1 MTASMDKHPL
11 ENGIP
16 GKPNVPARPGFVSN
30 PLPVKWR
37 GGESLH
43 ATLGTSWGRTW
54 LRTLCLAGSVAVLF
68 YSVMVLMQVAW
79 MGTIGVR
86 CLFGTD
92 VEEEV
97 PADFL
102 WTRTGGVEQG
112 TAEGAVSKTAAPID
126 RPQVGD
132 ALLSIGSIVLRQG
145 SYSDYIQALRG
156 LTDQVGRAVE
166 VTWKDS
172 RSQEIH
178 SARAVV
184 RYPPTRSYVWS
195 CVWFLQELLIFA
207 VGARVFWKRPGD
219 VSARLFFVLCLVT
232 VGAYMGGYHW
242 TEIVVRPA
250 LIYPFVFFALLVPV
264 VNLHFFLVFP
274 RQNPLF
280 LRHRRLVLSLLYGIP
295 VVFLAA
301 IWGSMY
307 MSHWFRLYDSG
318 IRTTAAERVIHG
330 LALCYIAIATL
341 IFSLCIPCLVF
352 SYRRARTRAEKNQ
365 VKWILLASL
374 IASVLIG
381 YLLWQAWNDTANLG
395 RDSAAWPMVGV
406 SLLYTIAYAFSIT
419 RYKLMQVEEIIN
431 RSVVYFAF
439 SVTAGLTY
447 SAVLLA
453 SGWLIGH
460 RLLSTN
466 PTSWGAMVAA
476 LSVIVVLILSEVAR
490 GRFQRVIDRQ
500 FFREKYKFD
509 QAMQK
514 MRVAVGSLV
523 DRITLGK
530 RLLEGAVEVLRVEW
544 GALYLRE
551 PSEKAFHLAV
561 CHGPTPDQQTLA
573 MDNPLVVRL
582 QQTPAARLS
591 HALAAGASSDPAT
604 DAMIALGGEA
614 ASAVGG
620 NGQLAGMLILGPKR
634 SGMPFED
641 EEMAFLGALSSVA
654 TLALHSAGIQQTLE
668 TLNHELRDKVEK
680 IAEQRRRILILQ
692 EQLRDRAERDRDGL
706 IQAGGGPPALAGEN
720 PQDDPFDAVFDQIK
734 GSSAAIRG
742 MIAMARKVA
751 ASPSAVLI
759 RGESGTG
766 KELLA
771 AAIHAASPRAARPFV
786 KVHCA
791 ALSQNLLESEL
802 FGHVKGAFTGADR
815 DRVGRFEQA
824 NGGTLFLD
832 EIGDINLEVQTKL
845 LRVLQEM
852 SFERVGS
859 SLPTRVDVRIV
870 AATHQDLEAL
880 IEAGRFREDLYYR
893 LNVIPMQTPALR
905 HRREDIFELAVY
917 FLNQHAERAGKF
929 LTHIEPEA
937 VEMLMAHDWPGN
949 CRELEN
955 VIERAVILADG
966 PALTIDDLP
975 LDVRQPGRRRFRPRI
990 PVAVGPQ
997 AGDQVA
1003 AGSSAAAGSSSSHT
1017 RLQPRTRPRGSQP
1030 ATDGGGDE
1038 WNSEFL
1044 VYERQRL
1051 IDVLNEAGGNKSVAA
1066 RLLAMPRSTFFSKL
1080 KKHGIV

>member
-1 MTASMDKHPL
+1 
-11 ENGIP
+11 
-16 GKPNVPARPGFVSN
+16 
-30 PLPVKWR
+30 
-37 GGESLH
+37 
-43 ATLGTSWGRTW
+43 
-54 LRTLCLAGSVAVLF
+54 
-68 YSVMVLMQVAW
+68 MVLMHVAW

-92 VEEEV
+92 VEEEI
-97 PADFL
+97 PADFVWRPL
-102 WTRTGGVEQG
+102 TEPEKSAKGGSG
-112 TAEGAVSKTAAPID
+112 PASPEGASL
-126 RPQVGD
+126 RPRVGD
-132 ALLSIGSIVLRQG
+132 DLISIGSIALRQG
-145 SYSDYIQALRG
+145 SYSDYIQAMRG
-156 LTDQVGRAVE
+156 LNSQVGRAVE
-166 VTWKDS
+166 VRWRDAST
-172 RSQEIH
+172 QEIH
-178 SARAVV
+178 AARAVV
-184 RYPPTRSYVWS
+184 RYPPRWAYVWS

-207 VGARVFWKRPGD
+207 VGARVFWKRPRD
-219 VSARLFFVLCLVT
+219 DSARLFFMLCLVT

-250 LIYPFVFFALLVPV
+250 LIYPFVLFALLVPM

-274 RQNPLF
+274 RSNPLI
-280 LRHRRLVLSLLYGIP
+280 LRHRRLVLSVLYGIP
-295 VVFLAA
+295 AVSLAA

-318 IRTTAAERVIHG
+318 VRTTAAERVIRG
-330 LALCYIAIATL
+330 LALGYVAIASL
-341 IFSLCIPCLVF
+341 IFALCIPCLVY
-352 SYRRARTRAEKNQ
+352 SYRRARTRGEKNQ

-381 YLLWQAWNDTANLG
+381 YLLWQACMDAATLG
-395 RDSAAWPMVGV
+395 RDSAAWLMFGV

-439 SVTAGLTY
+439 SVTAGLVY
-447 SAVLLA
+447 SAVLLV
-453 SGWLIGH
+453 SGWLIGD

-466 PTSWGAMVAA
+466 PTSGGAMISA

-523 DRITLGK
+523 DRVTLGR

-544 GALYLRE
+544 GALYLCVPAE
-551 PSEKAFHLAV
+551 QTFQLVA
-561 CHGPTPDQQTLA
+561 CHGPAPDKATLA

-591 HALAAGASSDPAT
+591 HALAPGISSDPAT

-614 ASAVGG
+614 ASAVG
-620 NGQLAGMLILGPKR
+620 AGGRLEGLLILGPKR

-668 TLNHELRDKVEK
+668 SLNQELRDKVDK

-692 EQLRDRAERDRDGL
+692 EQLRDQAERDREGS
-706 IQAGGGPPALAGEN
+706 IQAGTPASLEAGTAH
-720 PQDDPFDAVFDQIK
+720 DDASLAVFDQIK
-734 GSSAAIRG
+734 GSSVAVRQ

-771 AAIHAASPRAARPFV
+771 AAIHAASLRANRPFV

-815 DRVGRFEQA
+815 DRIGRFEQA

-832 EIGDINLEVQTKL
+832 EIGDINPEVQTKL

-859 SLPTRVDVRIV
+859 SQSIKVDVRIV
-870 AATHQDLEAL
+870 AATHQDLERL
-880 IEAGRFREDLYYR
+880 IESGRFREDLYYR
-893 LNVIPMQTPALR
+893 LNVIPLETPALR
-905 HRREDIFELAVY
+905 QRRDDIFELAVF
-917 FLNQHAERAGKF
+917 FLNLHAERTGKL

-937 VEMLMAHDWPGN
+937 VEVLSGYDWPGN
-949 CRELEN
+949 IRELEN

-966 PALTIDDLP
+966 PALSIDDLP
-975 LDVRQPGRRRFRPRI
+975 PDVRHVGRRRFHTRASVP
-990 PVAVGPQ
+990 
-997 AGDQVA
+997 AGALTALEQA
-1003 AGSSAAAGSSSSHT
+1003 AGSAVSTTATGTVVRSRPARASGPIEEAAGE
-1017 RLQPRTRPRGSQP
+1017 
-1030 ATDGGGDE
+1030 E
-1038 WNSEFL
+1038 WNAEFL
-1044 VYERQRL
+1044 AYERQRL
-1051 IDVLNEAGGNKSVAA
+1051 ADALAESGGNKSVAA
-1066 RLLAMPRSTFFSKL
+1066 RLLGMPRSTFFSKL